1 MRRLTSLGWLDWGKQ
16 LSQLSF
22 FSILWYTSCFSYYCI
37 YAFHKLFC
45 KNIIDGNEL
54 TGSIPSELS
63 CNIGSQI
70 SCSVTRPAG
79 VFTCE
84 TLTAP
89 VAETCPNGV
98 ELLRAYLIYDGSAG
112 PSAFLEITCDKS
124 KYVAEVV
131 QAGQVVE
138 LNMSG
143 NAVCEEAIVT
153 IYNSDPLKGG
163 SEVESSALQIACPG
177 PWTLGAKIAPGFV
190 LESYVSSTDNGITF
204 DYNTLSVELEIIF
217 IGYNLGSDPVT
228 ISSGEIVSPF
238 GKGPIIGL
246 PTNIAVKNQQIIQ
259 IQVENIQ
266 LSGQRGK
273 ILSFSQVLDGVFN
286 NKIGL
291 PCEDYSELVI
301 NL

>member
-1 MRRLTSLGWLDWGKQ
+1 LQ
-16 LSQLSF
+16 
-22 FSILWYTSCFSYYCI
+22 YT
-37 YAFHKLFC
+37 L
-45 KNIIDGNEL
+45 DGNEL

-70 SCSVTRPAG
+70 SCSVKRPAG

-89 VAETCPNGV
+89 VAETCPNGA

-112 PSAFLEITCDKS
+112 PSAFLEISCDNS
-124 KYVAEVV
+124 EYIAELVH
-131 QAGQVVE
+131 AGQVIE
-138 LNMSG
+138 LNTLSSSI
-143 NAVCEEAIVT
+143 CEATV
-153 IYNSDPLKGG
+153 YDSDPLKGG
-163 SEVESSALQIACPG
+163 SEVESSALQVACPG

-217 IGYNLGSDPVT
+217 TGYNPGSDPVT

-246 PTNIAVKNQQIIQ
+246 PTNIAVKNHQILQ

-266 LSGQRGK
+266 LSGHRGK
-273 ILSFSQVLDGVFN
+273 ILSFSQVLKGVFN